1 MAIYMAICTWP
12 SPSLPTLQHHVPS
25 PSHGLGKLLLCC
37 AQLFLQPGGRLLHGR
52 FNGFLDAPEIK
63 QKQNGQCESS
73 SKQKQNGQCK
83 SSSKQKQNGQ
93 CKSSCKQK
101 PQSPKHTPIPE
112 INLNPRNKPSKQ
124 IKMSSLRLRP
134 SSCLLRA
141 PGLWLPPLRLTP
153 GLCLPDARFIAM
165 ALGAIL
171 LPPKLLEKTQNCSD
185 RNVYMD
191 ISLNVFGSFFYSG
204 IFSAR
209 RARGRGAPRPIHLW
223 ADAFA
228 ADLFTPEHNGQS
240 HNSLML
246 LRN

>member
-1 MAIYMAICTWP
+1 MWP

-63 QKQNGQCESS
+63 QKQNGQCE
-73 SKQKQNGQCK
+73 

-191 ISLNVFGSFFYSG
+191 ISLNAFGSFFYNG

-209 RARGRGAPRPIHLW
+209 RARGRGAQRSETSSMMHSLYTYGIIWMRHLDHM
-223 ADAFA
+223 AV
-228 ADLFTPEHNGQS
+228 
-240 HNSLML
+240 
-246 LRN
+246 